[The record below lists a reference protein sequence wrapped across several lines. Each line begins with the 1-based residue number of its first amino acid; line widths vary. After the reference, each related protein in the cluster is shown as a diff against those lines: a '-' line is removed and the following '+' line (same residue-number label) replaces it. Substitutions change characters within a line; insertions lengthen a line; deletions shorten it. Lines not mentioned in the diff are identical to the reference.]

1 MSADITCVALSGG
14 IGGAKLA
21 LGLSHELEPA
31 GLMVVANTGDDFN
44 HLGLSISPDV
54 DTLTYTLGGIAN
66 PETGWGRAGE
76 TWSFMEALAEVGG
89 ETWFNLGDKDLALHV
104 ERTRRLA
111 IGEPLSAITAD
122 LTARFGIA
130 ATIVPMSDDP
140 VRTVVETKT
149 GENLDFQDYFVRRQA
164 EPEIAGLQFAGAET
178 ARPNER
184 FLAAIAEPAV
194 KAVIICPSNPL
205 ISVDP
210 ILALPGVRDALAAG
224 PASVVAV
231 SPIVGGRALKGPTG
245 KMMRE
250 LGMAS
255 TAAAV
260 ADHYGDLVDGFV
272 LDVEDQGDADDIGRA
287 VPVHVTNTVMDGLD
301 DKRTLAREVLDFAAG
316 LDRRDQKTRALAG

>member
-1 MSADITCVALSGG
+1 MSADLTCLALSGG

-21 LGLSHELEPA
+21 LGLSRERDPA
-31 GLMVVANTGDDFN
+31 GLMVIANTGDDFN

-54 DTLTYTLGGIAN
+54 DTLTYTLGGVAN

-111 IGEPLSAITAD
+111 AGEPLSAITAD
-122 LTARFGIA
+122 LTAGFGIA

-164 EPEIAGLQFAGAET
+164 EPEIAGLQFSGAET
-178 ARPNER
+178 ARPNQK
-184 FLAAIAEPAV
+184 FLAAIAEPGL

-210 ILALPGVRDALAAG
+210 ILALPGVRDTLAAG
-224 PASVVAV
+224 PAPVVAV

-250 LGMAS
+250 LGMTS

-260 ADHYGDLVDGFV
+260 ADHYGDLLDGFV
-272 LDVEDQGDADDIGRA
+272 LDVEDRVDADDIGRA
-287 VPVHVTNTVMDGLD
+287 VPVHVTNTVMHSLD
-301 DKRTLAREVLDFAAG
+301 DKRALAREVLDFAARLTQG
-316 LDRRDQKTRALAG
+316 QRDPRALAG

>member
-1 MSADITCVALSGG
+1 VSANITCVALSGG

-21 LGLSHELEPA
+21 LGLSHELDPA
-31 GLMVVANTGDDFN
+31 GLMVVANTGDDFE

-54 DTLTYTLGGIAN
+54 DTLTYTLGGVAN

-111 IGEPLSAITAD
+111 AGEPLSAITTD
-122 LTARFGIA
+122 LAARFGIVA
-130 ATIVPMSDDP
+130 AIVPMSDDP

-149 GENLDFQDYFVRRQA
+149 GDHLDFQDYFVRRQA
-164 EPEIAGLQFAGAET
+164 EPEIAGLQFSGAET
-178 ARPNER
+178 ARPNQM
-184 FLAAIAEPAV
+184 FLAAVAEPGLN
-194 KAVIICPSNPL
+194 AVIICPSNPL

-210 ILALPGVRDALAAG
+210 ILALPGIRDALAAC
-224 PASVVAV
+224 PAPVVAV

-245 KMMRE
+245 KMMQE
-250 LGMAS
+250 LGMTS

-260 ADHYGDLVDGFV
+260 ANHYGDLLDGFV
-272 LDVEDQGDADDIGRA
+272 LDVEDRSLADDIGRA
-287 VPVHVTNTVMDGLD
+287 VPIHVTNTVMQGLD
-301 DKRTLAREVLDFAAG
+301 DKRALAREVLDFAAG
-316 LDRRDQKTRALAG
+316 LDRRDRKPRALAG